1 MAAQLMGT
9 KLAPARC
16 DKSCSERA
24 TISLPVPLSPVI
36 NTVELDAATTGS
48 KSRIARMASLS
59 PINRSG
65 TLDVDKVWV
74 GAKKRVGGG
83 KTAGLEQSGR
93 PARRADGQAMAA
105 IMVTKSVVFR
115 TVHICF
121 QFFGEKHHK

>member
-16 DKSCSERA
+16 DKSCRERA

-36 NTVELDAATTGS
+36 KTVELDAATTGS
-48 KSRIARMASLS
+48 KSRIARMESLS

-65 TLDVDKVWV
+65 TLDVDKVLF
-74 GAKKRVGGG
+74 GTKKGC
-83 KTAGLEQSGR
+83 LWEN
-93 PARRADGQAMAA
+93 RRAEIHGLVALRADEPFTAV

-115 TVHICF
+115 TVHRCF
-121 QFFGEKHHK
+121 QIFL